1 MSLKIKSATEV
12 PDYNCAE
19 HLHWEIAVILLITLV
34 KISPVQVCCYRVG
47 HLKIFFDLQTVK
59 DGKEAIRVKDF

>member
-12 PDYNCAE
+12 PDYNCTE
-19 HLHWEIAVILLITLV
+19 HLHWEIAVLLLITLV

-47 HLKIFFDLQTVK
+47 HLKIFLTSK
-59 DGKEAIRVKDF
+59 LSKMEKRLSE